1 MNKLRKS
8 QYHRLGSFTEK
19 MLFWAIHISDI
30 IKLVIKLK
38 HLHIPLSSDRAN
50 TVNNEKK
57 HHLTS
62 ECNN

>member
-1 MNKLRKS
+1 MNRLRKS
-8 QYHRLGSFTEK
+8 QYHRLGSFAEK
-19 MLFWAIHISDI
+19 MLFWAIHASDI

-38 HLHIPLSSDRAN
+38 HLHFPLSSDRAN
-50 TVNNEKK
+50 TVNNVKK